1 MGRTE
6 KALYNILFSIA
17 SNVLILILKFFN
29 RTILLWTLGEEYL
42 GISGLFSSIFSIL
55 DLAELGI
62 GTAITFSMYKPL
74 AEKDK
79 EKVKSLMQLYKKSYI
94 MIGIVILGIGIL
106 LFPILPYIIKDKAE
120 LVNVNAIYLLY
131 LVQAVSSYCF
141 FSYKSAI
148 IGADQKEYKIT
159 RLNMICQMINAVLQ
173 YLVLLVFH
181 SFVLFVAINIA
192 VTICKNYISARMA
205 EKLYPYI
212 KEADIQELEIEEK
225 TKIKDN
231 IKGMALYKISSKV
244 LSSTDNIIIS
254 AFIGVAMVGKYEN
267 YNYFWMVA
275 IAICTMFFNSYT
287 PSIGNLYAT
296 EMKEKVE
303 EFFKALN
310 FANFWIYG
318 FFSVLLYILMS
329 PFIELWFGK
338 RFVLS
343 NTIAILVV
351 TNLATS
357 GLQNAVITYKDACG
371 LFYKGRYRPACSAIL
386 NLVLSLILVK
396 NWGVAGVIL
405 ATIISRFLTTWWFD
419 AWMVYHYIFEK
430 SPIVYYGKYLYH
442 LFCIGLSCAIAQ
454 MICKKIMLQLNWG
467 TFFVS
472 GIVTALITL
481 LAFFILNFWMRDF
494 HSFIQLLK
502 KIILKIMKKYSGSVV
517 SKR

>member
-6 KALYNILFSIA
+6 KALYNIVFSVI
-17 SNVLILILKFFN
+17 SNVVVLVLKFFN
-29 RTILLWTLGEEYL
+29 RTILLWTLGEAYL
-42 GISGLFSSIFSIL
+42 GISGLFSSVFSIL

-74 AEKDK
+74 AENDK

-94 MIGIVILGIGIL
+94 AIGIIIMALGII
-106 LFPILPYIIKDKAE
+106 LFPFLPYIIKDKAD
-120 LVNVNAIYLLY
+120 LVNINTIYMLY
-131 LVQAVSSYCF
+131 LAQAVISYCF

-159 RLNMICQMINAVLQ
+159 RLNMVCQIISAVLQ
-173 YLVLLVFH
+173 CLTLILFH
-181 SFVLFVAINIA
+181 DFMLYISVSIM
-192 VTICKNYISARMA
+192 VTIIKNYISAHMA
-205 EKLYPYI
+205 EKLYHYI
-212 KEADIQELEIEEK
+212 KEKNVQELEKEEK
-225 TKIKDN
+225 KKIQDN

-275 IAICTMFFNSYT
+275 TAVCTMFFNSYT

-296 EMKEKVE
+296 ESKEKVE
-303 EFFKALN
+303 DFFRTLN

-329 PFIELWFGK
+329 PFIDLWFGEK
-338 RFVLS
+338 FVLS
-343 NTIAILVV
+343 KVIVILFV

-371 LFYKGRYRPACSAIL
+371 LFYKGRYRPACSAAL
-386 NLVLSLILVK
+386 NLILSIIFVK
-396 NWGVAGVIL
+396 YWGVAGVIL

-419 AWMVYHYIFEK
+419 AWMIYYYIFIK
-430 SPIVYYGKYLYH
+430 SPISYYIRYLYH
-442 LFCIGLSCAIAQ
+442 LICIAVACIISQL
-454 MICKKIMLQLNWG
+454 ICNHIIIKLNWG
-467 TFFVS
+467 TFFIS
-472 GIVTALITL
+472 GIITAIITISVFTVMNL
-481 LAFFILNFWMRDF
+481 WMDDFYKFIGM
-494 HSFIQLLK
+494 IK
-502 KIILKIMKKYSGSVV
+502 KLVKRIVKIK
-517 SKR
+517 

>member
-6 KALYNILFSIA
+6 KALYNIVFSVI
-17 SNVLILILKFFN
+17 SNVVVLVLKFFN
-29 RTILLWTLGEEYL
+29 RTILLWTLGEAYL
-42 GISGLFSSIFSIL
+42 GISGLFSSVFSIL

-74 AEKDK
+74 AENDK

-94 MIGIVILGIGIL
+94 AIGIIIMALGII
-106 LFPILPYIIKDKAE
+106 LFPFLPYIIKDKAD
-120 LVNVNAIYLLY
+120 LVNINTIYMLY
-131 LVQAVSSYCF
+131 LAQAVISYCF

-159 RLNMICQMINAVLQ
+159 RLNMVCQIISAVLQ
-173 YLVLLVFH
+173 CLTLILFH
-181 SFVLFVAINIA
+181 DFMLYISVSIM
-192 VTICKNYISARMA
+192 VTIIKNYISAHMA

-212 KEADIQELEIEEK
+212 KEKNVQELEKEEK
-225 TKIKDN
+225 KKIQDN
-231 IKGMALYKISSKV
+231 IKGMSLYKISSKV

-275 IAICTMFFNSYT
+275 TAVCTMFFNSYT

-296 EMKEKVE
+296 ESKEKVE
-303 EFFKALN
+303 DFFRTLN

-329 PFIELWFGK
+329 PFIDLWFGEK
-338 RFVLS
+338 FVLS
-343 NTIAILVV
+343 KMIVILFV

-371 LFYKGRYRPACSAIL
+371 LFYKGRYRPACSAAL
-386 NLVLSLILVK
+386 NLILSIIFVK
-396 NWGVAGVIL
+396 YWGVAGVIL

-419 AWMVYHYIFEK
+419 AWMIYHYIFIK
-430 SPIVYYGKYLYH
+430 SPISYYIRYLYH
-442 LFCIGLSCAIAQ
+442 LICIAVACIISQL
-454 MICKKIMLQLNWG
+454 ICNHIIIKLNWG
-467 TFFVS
+467 TFFIS
-472 GIVTALITL
+472 GIITAIITISVFTVMNL
-481 LAFFILNFWMRDF
+481 WMDDFYKFIGM
-494 HSFIQLLK
+494 IK
-502 KIILKIMKKYSGSVV
+502 KLVKRIVKIK
-517 SKR
+517 

>member
-173 YLVLLVFH
+173 CLVLLVFH

-225 TKIKDN
+225 TKIN
-231 IKGMALYKISSKV
+231 R
-244 LSSTDNIIIS
+244 N
-254 AFIGVAMVGKYEN
+254 
-267 YNYFWMVA
+267 
-275 IAICTMFFNSYT
+275 
-287 PSIGNLYAT
+287 
-296 EMKEKVE
+296 
-303 EFFKALN
+303 
-310 FANFWIYG
+310 
-318 FFSVLLYILMS
+318 
-329 PFIELWFGK
+329 
-338 RFVLS
+338 
-343 NTIAILVV
+343 
-351 TNLATS
+351 
-357 GLQNAVITYKDACG
+357 
-371 LFYKGRYRPACSAIL
+371 
-386 NLVLSLILVK
+386 
-396 NWGVAGVIL
+396 
-405 ATIISRFLTTWWFD
+405 
-419 AWMVYHYIFEK
+419 
-430 SPIVYYGKYLYH
+430 
-442 LFCIGLSCAIAQ
+442 
-454 MICKKIMLQLNWG
+454 
-467 TFFVS
+467 
-472 GIVTALITL
+472 
-481 LAFFILNFWMRDF
+481 
-494 HSFIQLLK
+494 
-502 KIILKIMKKYSGSVV
+502 
-517 SKR
+517 